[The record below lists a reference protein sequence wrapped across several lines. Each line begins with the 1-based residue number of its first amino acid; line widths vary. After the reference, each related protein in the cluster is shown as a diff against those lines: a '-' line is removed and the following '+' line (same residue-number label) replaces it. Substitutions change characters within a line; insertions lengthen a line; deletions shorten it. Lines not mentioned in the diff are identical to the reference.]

1 MNTDKIKQTILETIE
16 NYLKIEKQLSNFSYN
31 ENYKLFGGDGVLDS
45 MDLVQLI
52 VQIESDL
59 FEKYSIEISI
69 ANERAMSKRN
79 SPFSKIK
86 YLLEFI
92 IEEINLGE

>member
-16 NYLKIEKQLSNFSYN
+16 NYLKIEKQLSNFSCN